1 MSFVFDALPPLPT
14 AMIRIFVLW
23 VRTSLVISFHTPA
36 LYSCILFYCGMFIIS
51 WRVCPFLGL
60 YILFSFPL
68 YTSRR
73 ISLVFRLK
81 FSCLASYLVF
91 AVYPLKIRFVMSSFP
106 LDYSYLLIFF
116 IALLVLIWSVSLV
129 LLPYSFMGDSSL
141 GLT

>member
-1 MSFVFDALPPLPT
+1 M
-14 AMIRIFVLW
+14 
-23 VRTSLVISFHTPA
+23 
-36 LYSCILFYCGMFIIS
+36 YIIS

-141 GLT
+141 GLTYSFIKGLSLIFRLSLLIGLSMFMMVWKGLSPY